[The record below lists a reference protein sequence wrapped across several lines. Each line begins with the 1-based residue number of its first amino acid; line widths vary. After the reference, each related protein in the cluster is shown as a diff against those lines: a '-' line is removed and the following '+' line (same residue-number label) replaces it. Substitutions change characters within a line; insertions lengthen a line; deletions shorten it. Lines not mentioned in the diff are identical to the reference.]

1 VLSKLTRKVIY
12 AAKDALHDVLK
23 TALEKEGWV
32 ITHDPLILPLGRR
45 KLQVDLA
52 AEAPLAAERDGQ
64 KIAVEIKS
72 FLGVSEVTEL
82 ERAIGQYIIY
92 RFVLQRQDPD
102 RTLFLALPVDAY
114 ESLFNEEDERD
125 LAKGNDLR
133 LIVFDPENG
142 DIVEWITQWT
152 I

>member
-1 VLSKLTRKVIY
+1 MPR
-12 AAKDALHDVLK
+12 KDALHDVLRA
-23 TALEKEGWV
+23 ALENEGWI
-32 ITHDPLILPLGRR
+32 ITHDPLILPLGLR

-52 AEAPLAAERDGQ
+52 AEAPLAAERNGE

-72 FLGVSEVTEL
+72 FLGISEVTEL
-82 ERAIGQYIIY
+82 ERAFGQYIIY

-125 LAKGNDLR
+125 LAKSNDVNF
-133 LIVFDPENG
+133 IVFDPEN
-142 DIVEWITQWT
+142 
-152 I
+152 